1 MQSQHIGDCD
11 KNCLPNIIE
20 VLEDIQRRQMAN
32 VLVQTANSDGDSY
45 RENQSFSDVEQHTQA
60 MHLFNFWN
68 LESESQLLK
77 KSLFRQ
83 TVLRNRMT
91 NVFRGIKHELHNSLR
106 VTRRWAR
113 VDQTCWQALI
123 TSAAAINSHQSAVK
137 AATKGGG
144 EKC

>member
-45 RENQSFSDVEQHTQA
+45 RENQSFSDVKQHTQI

-68 LESESQLLK
+68 LQSESQLLK
-77 KSLFRQ
+77 KKF
-83 TVLRNRMT
+83 
-91 NVFRGIKHELHNSLR
+91 I
-106 VTRRWAR
+106 
-113 VDQTCWQALI
+113 
-123 TSAAAINSHQSAVK
+123 
-137 AATKGGG
+137 
-144 EKC
+144 